1 MITALY
7 RFVRDRFAPPP
18 PPPRGPTEAER
29 AEYERRAAEIEMHR
43 RLVAALRRQTQHGRA
58 AQARCRS
65 IHHYLEDPPHAD
77 PAVEEWLRDLTEEE
91 RVDFLALP
99 PKDAERVM
107 LGVTVRGL
115 VFLRDPNF
123 LALRRLERDVNG
135 AVRLVQRA
143 GLA

>member
-7 RFVRDRFAPPP
+7 RLVRDRLAPPP

-43 RLVAALRRQTQHGRA
+43 RLAAALRRQTQHGRA

-65 IHHYLEDPPHAD
+65 IHHYLDGPPHAD

-91 RVDFLALP
+91 RVDLLDLSP
-99 PKDAERVM
+99 EDAERVM
-107 LGVTVRGL
+107 LGVTVRKL
-115 VFLRDPNF
+115 VFLRDPDF
-123 LALRRLERDVNG
+123 LALRRLERDADG
-135 AVRLVQRA
+135 AVRLVQRV